1 MPFVPNDDNFMTMSD
16 LDKPPSFI
24 NASIITFVKFLA
36 FPPLVMH
43 FRDIKINDKT

>member
-1 MPFVPNDDNFMTMSD
+1 MPSAANDNNFMAMSD

-36 FPPLVMH
+36 FPPSVM
-43 FRDIKINDKT
+43 RSRKIIIND